1 MKRCRRKIWQPE
13 AFVWSNWGAL
23 NKKGT
28 QFNWQLLTHLTH
40 CVGGTLIWHEILLTA
55 MVFMC
60 AKHYCYILLPRRHF
74 QQDLFR
80 SVYVGLMDFSPNK
93 TPIKTCFWTNSVW
106 NAFWLLQTW
115 TLDSCTQHICT
126 LHMQCTCSIGTWRDS
141 RKPRCLPTIYH
152 FFASQLIDYQRE
164 TGRSSLQISLTIFP
178 TPPFDL
184 LPVKLA
190 GSDSLPKI
198 LFPDSEK

>member
-1 MKRCRRKIWQPE
+1 MGDCSQQWYSCAPNITVKFCSPE
-13 AFVWSNWGAL
+13 GI
-23 NKKGT
+23 
-28 QFNWQLLTHLTH
+28 FNRI
-40 CVGGTLIWHEILLTA
+40 CSE
-55 MVFMC
+55 
-60 AKHYCYILLPRRHF
+60 
-74 QQDLFR
+74 
-80 SVYVGLMDFSPNK
+80 VGLTDFSSNK

-164 TGRSSLQISLTIFP
+164 TGRSCLQISLTIFP